1 MQKIVPCLWFDDD
14 VEEAANFYAS
24 IFKNS
29 KIGELTYY
37 DENAANAVG
46 RTPGTVMT
54 VDLWLEGQKFMLL
67 NGGPMFQFTEAISL
81 MINVE
86 NQEEL
91 DEINAKLISG
101 GGEQSMCGWV
111 KDKYGLSWQVT
122 PARMMEMHH
131 DPDPEKRKRL
141 MAAMMEMKKL
151 DIATLERAFEGKSA
165 SSVS

>member
-1 MQKIVPCLWFDDD
+1 MQKIVPCLWYDNQA
-14 VEEAANFYAS
+14 EEAANFYAS

-29 KIGELTYY
+29 KVGELTRY
-37 DENAANAVG
+37 DDDVANATG
-46 RTPGTVMT
+46 LTPGSVMT
-54 VDLWLEGQKFMLL
+54 VVLWLEDQEFLLL
-67 NGGPMFQFTEAISL
+67 NGGPMFKFTEAISL

-122 PARMMEMHH
+122 PTVMWKMHH
-131 DPDPEKRKRL
+131 DPDPEKRKRM

-151 DIATLERAFEGKSA
+151 DIATLEKAFNGEA
-165 SSVS
+165 VAP